1 MKLKPAWLL
10 LALACIATALALL
23 IPSRDA
29 APPSAG
35 LAPAAVLPPTFP
47 LKGTVLSVETDDR
60 LLLIDHEDI
69 PGFMPAMAMFFRV
82 DAATHKA
89 ARAGDR
95 IAATMVRHEESLV
108 LQDVK
113 LIPATASTAAPKQL

>member
-1 MKLKPAWLL
+1 MKIKPAWLL
-10 LALACIATALALL
+10 LALPCFAVAIALFVRARDTA
-23 IPSRDA
+23 P
-29 APPSAG
+29 
-35 LAPAAVLPPTFP
+35 LPTYP

-82 DAATHKA
+82 DATTHKA

-95 IAATMVRHEESLV
+95 IVATMVRHEESLV
-108 LQDVK
+108 LHDVT
-113 LIPATASTAAPKQL
+113 LTPASAAKPKQP

>member
-1 MKLKPAWLL
+1 MKIKPAWLL
-10 LALACIATALALL
+10 LALPCLAVAIALFVRT
-23 IPSRDA
+23 RDA
-29 APPSAG
+29 AS
-35 LAPAAVLPPTFP
+35 PPTFP